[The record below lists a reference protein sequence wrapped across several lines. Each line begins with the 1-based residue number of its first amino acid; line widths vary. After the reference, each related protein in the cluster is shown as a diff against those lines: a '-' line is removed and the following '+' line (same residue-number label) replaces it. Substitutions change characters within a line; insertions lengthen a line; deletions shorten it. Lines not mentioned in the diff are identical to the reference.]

1 MTKGTTLFTCI
12 TLAVGFLVSTNG
24 FAPSQ
29 SVPTHNKLTQDYVK
43 AFGKS
48 DDGLSWPLNMAVVPP
63 SETATVGVVGRGYI
77 SILVAKLAAL
87 AGYQTWIVCP
97 PGDDEKVLSL
107 IDSSGIAPDNLKII
121 SGADTDLVDS
131 RMRETDALL
140 VAVDD
145 DTTMSV
151 PVLKYLISPEV
162 ALKLKRVVA
171 MSRNL
176 NGEGMGFF
184 VKASKVSANKG
195 VWDCST
201 ADAYKAFEEVV
212 KEQTAACDAEYTF
225 ARAGTLK
232 GGACGGGEDNEFEFK
247 QYLSE
252 EYYTLVKKDV
262 VNWQLIFDCQVRG
275 VKLAKGDVLPGPG
288 AKAVFTATGVDEA
301 LGDTSRCGLAEAMVR
316 SLAIESCGN
325 IDFGVGTVGNRD
337 PPTDAEWQKLFESL

>member
-1 MTKGTTLFTCI
+1 MTKGTIFKCI
-12 TLAVGFLVSTNG
+12 TLAVGFIVSTNG

-29 SVPTHNKLTQDYVK
+29 CIPIYNKRTQDSAK
-43 AFGKS
+43 TFGKS
-48 DDGLSWPLNMAVVPP
+48 DYVLSWPLKMAIVPP
-63 SETATVGVVGRGYI
+63 SETSTVGVVGRGFI

-87 AGYQTWIVCP
+87 SGYQTWIVCP

-107 IDSSGIAPDNLKII
+107 IDSSSSAPANLQIV
-121 SGADTDLVDS
+121 SGSDTDLIDNK
-131 RMRETDALL
+131 MRETDALI

-162 ALKLKRVVA
+162 AVKLKRVVG

-195 VWDCST
+195 VWDGST
-201 ADAYKAFEEVV
+201 ADAYRTFEEVV
-212 KEQTAACDAEYTF
+212 KEQAAACDAEYTF

-232 GGACGGGEDNEFEFK
+232 GGACGENEFN

-252 EYYTLVKKDV
+252 EYYSLVKKDV

-275 VKLAKGDVLPGPG
+275 VKLTKGDVLPGPG

-301 LGDTSRCGLAEAMVR
+301 LGDTSRGGLAEAMVR
-316 SLAIESCGN
+316 SLSYSDCGN
-325 IDFGVGTVGNRD
+325 MDFGVGTVGQRD
-337 PPTDAEWQKLFESL
+337 PPTDAEWQQLFESL

>member
-1 MTKGTTLFTCI
+1 MTKATLFACV
-12 TLAVGFLVSTNG
+12 TLVAGSLISTNG

-29 SVPTHNKLTQDYVK
+29 NIPIHKTRTQDYVNTFEK
-43 AFGKS
+43 VT
-48 DDGLSWPLNMAVVPP
+48 DVQSWPLHMAVVPP
-63 SETATVGVVGRGYI
+63 SETSTVGVVGRGYI

-107 IDSSGIAPDNLKII
+107 IDSSSNAPANLKIV
-121 SGADTDLVDS
+121 SGSDTDLIDS
-131 RMRETDALL
+131 QMRETDALI

-162 ALKLKRVVA
+162 AVKLKRVVG

-201 ADAYKAFEEVV
+201 ADEYKAFEEVV
-212 KEQTAACDAEYTF
+212 KEQTAACGAEYTF

-232 GGACGGGEDNEFEFK
+232 GGACGENEFN
-247 QYLSE
+247 QYLSDK
-252 EYYTLVKKDV
+252 YYALVKKDV
-262 VNWQLIFDCQVRG
+262 INWQLIFDCQVRG
-275 VKLAKGDVLPGPG
+275 VKLAKGDVLRGPG

-316 SLAIESCGN
+316 SLAFENCGN
-325 IDFGVGTVGNRD
+325 MDFGVGTVGERS
-337 PPTDAEWQKLFESL
+337 PPTDAEWQQLFESL